1 MTSRCTCLSRPP
13 ADDRAGGSAVSWES
27 AGHAWG
33 RRAWDWAIYQEPLA
47 DNLYEAV
54 LTALDVGAGTRL
66 LDIACGSGLAVQR
79 AVARGA
85 EATGAD
91 ASQALLDIAAQRA
104 PTATWLHAG
113 MGALPVPNAAFDV
126 VTSFNGMQFGG
137 PDAVR
142 EAARVLRPGGRAGI
156 GFWRDLG
163 DFAPLFAA
171 LAGLAPPPPGA
182 PSPMAFAP
190 AGAAE
195 QALAAE
201 GLDVEQE
208 GEVDCVVMYRAR
220 EHALAGFGSSGPAVA
235 AEEIVGA
242 DAVRSALKAGIDRH
256 VDPATGV
263 VRLAGRMAWVIA
275 TKATDR

>member
-1 MTSRCTCLSRPP
+1 M
-13 ADDRAGGSAVSWES
+13 SWEA

-54 LTALDVGAGTRL
+54 LTALDVRAGTRL
-66 LDIACGSGLAVQR
+66 LDVACGSGLAVQR

-85 EATGAD
+85 DATGAD
-91 ASQALLDIAAQRA
+91 ASQGLLDIAAQRA
-104 PTATWLHAG
+104 PAGTWLHAG
-113 MGALPVPNAAFDV
+113 MSDLPVADGVFDV
-126 VTSFNGMQFGG
+126 VTSFNGLQFGG

-142 EAARVLRPGGRAGI
+142 EAARVLSPGGRMGI

-163 DFAPLFAA
+163 DFAPLFATVA
-171 LAGLAPPPPGA
+171 RMAPPPPGA

-190 AGAAE
+190 PGAAE
-195 QALAAE
+195 DALAAQ
-201 GLDVEQE
+201 GLHVEQH
-208 GEVDCVVMYRAR
+208 GEVECVALYRSR
-220 EHALAGFGSSGPAVA
+220 DDALAGFGSSGPATA

-242 DAVRSALKAGIDRH
+242 EAVRTELASILDPH

-275 TKATDR
+275 AKATDR